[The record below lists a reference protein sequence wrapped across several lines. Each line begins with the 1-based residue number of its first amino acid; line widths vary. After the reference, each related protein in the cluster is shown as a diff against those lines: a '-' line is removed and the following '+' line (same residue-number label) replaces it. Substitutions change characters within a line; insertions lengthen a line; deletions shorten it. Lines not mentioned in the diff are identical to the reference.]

1 MNGSGDKIAI
11 MRFAVRQFRR
21 QPGFTVAVVITLALG
36 IGATSSVFSVLNA
49 VMLRPLPY
57 TNPER
62 LAIVWESNSSLGWPV
77 PGARVQVSIPNYL
90 EWVRAKGELAEF
102 AAFADRDFSLTGV
115 EIPESLR
122 GFRATANLFPLLGTR
137 PQIGRLFYSE
147 EDATGHQVV
156 VLSDS
161 FWRRHFGGSA
171 DVVGKHLML
180 DGESYEIV
188 GVLPPNF
195 EEPPR
200 WGGYQKRPDVWVPMA
215 FTNEEKTDAT
225 PHRILYPI
233 ARLRSGASVTSAH
246 AEMAALGDEMARRFP
261 ERNQGWGINLIP
273 LQAERVS
280 DKVRQSLFILLLAAG
295 MVLLIAS
302 FNIGHLILARA
313 SGRQKEFAIRASL
326 GASRAQILRQ
336 LLAEAGILG
345 GLGGGLGILVSRW
358 TTPLLLSLQS
368 GMVSKVED
376 VTIDWRVFLFTGSI
390 VLASVLCFGLAP
402 LKMARPERLK
412 PVGGGRRRG
421 LLLASEAAL
430 TIILLTAS
438 SLLIKSLWKMMDA
451 DLGLRV
457 ERVLTVRIAAKDP
470 KFFHQLMLRIQA
482 LPGVESI
489 GVASNLPMQAI
500 MGGRLRTARMT
511 NKEAL
516 GADFRWADPGYFTT
530 LGIPILKGRNFSR
543 TEVAQGN
550 ARVAIVDAT
559 FAKTLNPSG
568 GVIGMNVIS
577 LDWPYCAESCQI
589 IGVSGA
595 IRQIGPEN
603 PPRPEIILPGIWNT
617 STIVVR
623 SAGEVAALGP
633 LIRREVAELDRQ
645 QPVGKME
652 LMTTSLAGTTE
663 ERRFN
668 LALTSSFAGLALALA
683 GIGVFAVTAFGV
695 SQRTRELA
703 VRVAVGAR
711 SSHIVSEVMEGSL
724 PGLVGGAVFGLL
736 VSVPLM
742 ASLRHYLYDVA
753 PTDWTAYTVAAMG
766 LIGVAAIALV
776 LPVWRALSV
785 DPALVLR
792 HD

>member
-1 MNGSGDKIAI
+1 
-11 MRFAVRQFRR
+11 
-21 QPGFTVAVVITLALG
+21 
-36 IGATSSVFSVLNA
+36 
-49 VMLRPLPY
+49 
-57 TNPER
+57 
-62 LAIVWESNSSLGWPV
+62 
-77 PGARVQVSIPNYL
+77 
-90 EWVRAKGELAEF
+90 
-102 AAFADRDFSLTGV
+102 
-115 EIPESLR
+115 
-122 GFRATANLFPLLGTR
+122 
-137 PQIGRLFYSE
+137 
-147 EDATGHQVV
+147 
-156 VLSDS
+156 
-161 FWRRHFGGSA
+161 
-171 DVVGKHLML
+171 
-180 DGESYEIV
+180 
-188 GVLPPNF
+188 
-195 EEPPR
+195 
-200 WGGYQKRPDVWVPMA
+200 
-215 FTNEEKTDAT
+215 
-225 PHRILYPI
+225 
-233 ARLRSGASVTSAH
+233 
-246 AEMAALGDEMARRFP
+246 
-261 ERNQGWGINLIP
+261 
-273 LQAERVS
+273 
-280 DKVRQSLFILLLAAG
+280 
-295 MVLLIAS
+295 
-302 FNIGHLILARA
+302 
-313 SGRQKEFAIRASL
+313 
-326 GASRAQILRQ
+326 
-336 LLAEAGILG
+336 
-345 GLGGGLGILVSRW
+345 
-358 TTPLLLSLQS
+358 
-368 GMVSKVED
+368 
-376 VTIDWRVFLFTGSI
+376 
-390 VLASVLCFGLAP
+390 
-402 LKMARPERLK
+402 
-412 PVGGGRRRG
+412 
-421 LLLASEAAL
+421 
-430 TIILLTAS
+430 
-438 SLLIKSLWKMMDA
+438 
-451 DLGLRV
+451 
-457 ERVLTVRIAAKDP
+457 
-470 KFFHQLMLRIQA
+470 
-482 LPGVESI
+482 
-489 GVASNLPMQAI
+489 
-500 MGGRLRTARMT
+500 MT

>member
-1 MNGSGDKIAI
+1 MI
-11 MRFAVRQFRR
+11 
-21 QPGFTVAVVITLALG
+21 AVVITLALG

-49 VMLRPLPY
+49 VLLRPLPY

-62 LAIVWESNSSLGWPV
+62 LAIAWESNPSLGWPV

-90 EWVRAKGELAEF
+90 EWVQAKGELGEF

-137 PQIGRLFYSE
+137 AQIGRLFYPQ
-147 EDATGHQVV
+147 EDVPGHNHVV

-171 DVVGKHLML
+171 DVAGKRMML

-188 GVLPPNF
+188 GVLPANF

-215 FTNEEKTDAT
+215 FTDDERTGAT

-233 ARLRSGASVTSAH
+233 VRLRSGAPVESAH
-246 AEMAALGDEMARRFP
+246 AEMAALGEDMARRFP

-280 DKVRQSLFILLLAAG
+280 DKVGQSLFVLLLAAG

-302 FNIGHLILARA
+302 FNIGHLILART

-326 GASRAQILRQ
+326 GASHAQILRQ
-336 LLAEAGILG
+336 LLAEAGVLG
-345 GLGGGLGILVSRW
+345 GLGGVLGIVFSRW

-368 GMVSKVED
+368 GMVHKVED
-376 VTIDWRVFLFTGSI
+376 VTIDWRVLLFTGSI
-390 VLASVLCFGLAP
+390 ALASVICFGLAP
-402 LKMARPERLK
+402 LRLARPDRLK
-412 PVGGGRRRG
+412 PVASGRRRG

-438 SLLIKSLWKMMDA
+438 SLLIKSLWKMMDV

-457 ERVLTVRIAAKDP
+457 ERVLTVRIAAKDA
-470 KFFHQLMLRIQA
+470 KFFDQLVPRIQA
-482 LPGVESI
+482 LPGVQNV

-500 MGGRLRTARMT
+500 MGGRIRTPRMT

-516 GADFRWADPGYFTT
+516 GADFRWADAGYFTT
-530 LGIPILKGRNFSR
+530 LGIPILRGRNFTR
-543 TEVAQGN
+543 TEVAQEN
-550 ARVAIVDAT
+550 ARVVIVDAT
-559 FAKTLNPSG
+559 LAKNLNPSG
-568 GVIGMNVIS
+568 DVIGMNVIS
-577 LDWPYCAESCQI
+577 LDWPYCAESCRI

-603 PPRPEIILPGIWNT
+603 PPRPEIIVPGVLKI

-623 SAGEVAALGP
+623 SAGDVAGLGP

-645 QPVGKME
+645 QPVSKME

-711 SSHIVSEVMEGSL
+711 STHIVTEVMQGCL
-724 PGLVGGAVFGLL
+724 PGLTCGAILGLL

-742 ASLRHYLYDVA
+742 ASLRHYLYDIA
-753 PTDWTAYTVAAMG
+753 PTDWTAYTVAAIG

-776 LPVWRALSV
+776 LPVWRALRV